1 MSEAEVGV
9 IEKGTYYGARGAFVV
24 RQYASA
30 QRAYYKH
37 LDEKWTQPRP
47 AQGSDAPRSSPC
59 LKHG

>member
-1 MSEAEVGV
+1 MSVAV
-9 IEKGTYYGARGAFVV
+9 IERGTYYGARGAFVV

-47 AQGSDAPRSSPC
+47 AQRGHTFQTRGDR
-59 LKHG
+59 